1 MRLDFA
7 KPLSS
12 EEAPDG
18 PTATA
23 ASLLHS
29 PAYKNSCLSTISS
42 VTRTFSADLND
53 AFSMDKK
60 LDGLVQSVEQKKQAV
75 SSQSQELEALEAKLR
90 ATEERLKEKQSSA
103 TAMTSDATGQ
113 EQQAL
118 SAASKSQGQSG
129 LTAPDTYASAM
140 PLKNT
145 SDQAPSA
152 STMSYWRPQM
162 PGTLPE
168 TPGDSRHD
176 SYLAE
181 KRDGA

>member
-1 MRLDFA
+1 MSANERDSGA
-7 KPLSS
+7 V
-12 EEAPDG
+12 G
-18 PTATA
+18 
-23 ASLLHS
+23 ASQD
-29 PAYKNSCLSTISS
+29 S

-90 ATEERLKEKQSSA
+90 ATEQRLKEKQSTA
-103 TAMTSDATGQ
+103 TAMTSDGTGQ
-113 EQQAL
+113 EQQTL

-129 LTAPDTYASAM
+129 LTAPDTYGSAM
-140 PLKNT
+140 PLRNT

-181 KRDGA
+181 KRDRA